1 MQEKEYVALVE
12 KLEVYSREHPSTYR
26 LRVAL
31 FAALGYLLL
40 FGVVGIVLLLVL
52 GVLYIGKLN
61 FLVLKILLIPLGLA
75 AVVLR
80 SLWIEFPE
88 PEGVELKPED
98 APRLFDLTKEIRS
111 ATNGPGV
118 HKVLLT
124 TDYNAGVVQRPRL
137 GVFGWQQNYLVVGL
151 PLLQALSPND
161 FRAVLAHEFG
171 HLSGNHGRFTGWIY
185 RVRKTWEQVLAHL
198 QENRRAGSGM
208 FESFFNWYSPYFGAY
223 SFVLARSQEYEADR
237 CSVEVAGR
245 ENAARALINLE
256 LKEKTL
262 SENFWPE
269 LFKRADHQ
277 ADPPRDTFTQML
289 TSLRAPITPDKAQ
302 LWFTQSLNTRH
313 EYYDTHPSLVER
325 LEAMGY
331 EQLRDQADLSNF
343 VSSED
348 QQSSADYFLSIS
360 TTDFVQRHDRLWI
373 EQVSQGWQERHQFVI
388 EARDRLVELEQKL
401 KSQSLTSDE
410 VWERARLT
418 AGTEGYEAATPM
430 LRQVL
435 DADPNHVS
443 ANYMFGEAMLEAGDA
458 IGIKHIEAAM
468 KQDVSAIPSGCGLVY
483 SFLKARNEDEEAERY
498 RQCIFDHYAEVDS
511 ANKERTNISKKDK
524 FVEHGLEDE
533 LLESLKAELA
543 KFPNLGKAYLV
554 RKVVTFFPDQP
565 SYVLGVTSKTA
576 WYQYQSNK
584 RDQVLI
590 DQLANQLQFPREI
603 YIIALEHNY
612 KPLQKVFKKLE
623 GSLIHKA

>member
-12 KLEVYSREHPSTYR
+12 KLEAYSREHPSTYR

-31 FAALGYLLL
+31 FAALGYLPL

-52 GVLYIGKLN
+52 GVIYIGKIN
-61 FLVLKILLIPLGLA
+61 FLVIKILIIPLGLA

-88 PEGVELKPED
+88 PEGIELKPDD
-98 APRLFDLTKEIRS
+98 APKLFALTKEIRK
-111 ATNGPGV
+111 ATNGPRV

-137 GVFGWQQNYLVVGL
+137 GVFGWQRNYLVVGL

-171 HLSGNHGRFTGWIY
+171 HLSGNHGRFSGWIY
-185 RVRKTWEQVLAHL
+185 RVRTTREQDLAHL
-198 QENRRAGSGM
+198 QENRRYGSGI
-208 FESFFNWYSPYFGAY
+208 FETFFNWYSPYFGAY

-269 LFKRADHQ
+269 LFKSADNH

-289 TSLRAPITPDKAQ
+289 TSLRQPISPDKAQ
-302 LWFTQSLNTRH
+302 LWFVQSLNTRH

-331 EQLRDQADLSNF
+331 EQLREHADLSGF
-343 VSSED
+343 VPGEVE
-348 QQSSADYFLSIS
+348 QSSADYFLSMP
-360 TTDFVQRHDRLWI
+360 TNDFIRSQDRLWI
-373 EQVSQGWQERHQFVI
+373 EQVSQGWQERHQFVN
-388 EARDRLVELEQKL
+388 EARNRLVELEEKL
-401 KSQSLTSDE
+401 KSQPLTGDE
-410 VWERARLT
+410 LWERARLT
-418 AGTEGYEAATPM
+418 VGTEGYNAATPL
-430 LRQVL
+430 LREVL
-435 DADPNHVS
+435 ETDPDHVA
-443 ANYMFGEAMLEAGDA
+443 ANYMYGEAMLEAGDA
-458 IGIKHIEAAM
+458 IGIKHIETAI
-468 KQDVSAIPSGCGLVY
+468 KQDLSGIPAGCGLIY

-511 ANKERTNISKKDK
+511 ANLERTNISKKDT

-533 LLESLKAELA
+533 ILENLKADLA
-543 KFPNLGKAYLV
+543 KCPNLGKAYLV
-554 RKVVTFFPDQP
+554 RKVVTYFPDQP
-565 SYVLGVTSKTA
+565 SFVLGVTSKIA
-576 WYQYQSNK
+576 WYQSQSNK
-584 RDQVLI
+584 RDQALL
-590 DQLANQLQFPREI
+590 DQLASQVQFPRDT
-603 YIIALEHNY
+603 YMIALEHNY
-612 KPLQKVFKKLE
+612 KPLLKVFKKVE
-623 GSLIHKA
+623 GSLIYQG